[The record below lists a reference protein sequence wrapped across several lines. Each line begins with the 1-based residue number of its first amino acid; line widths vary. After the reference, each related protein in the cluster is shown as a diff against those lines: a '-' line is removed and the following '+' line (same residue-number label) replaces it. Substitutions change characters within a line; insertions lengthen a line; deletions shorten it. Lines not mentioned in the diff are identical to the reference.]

1 MEDNTYGFSLRQR
14 LLLRLLGPLFL
25 VLMLGAVAMFALA
38 RHVGSVVY
46 DRWLYDSAM
55 TLAQQIKIKDNKAVL
70 DLSQT
75 AVEMFEWDSV
85 DRVYEEVTSQKT
97 GLVFSNATF
106 PRIPANLVTGK
117 PRFYDALV
125 SGKPARIVAVRL
137 AGAGKDHDTFT
148 IQVAET
154 KHKRDTLVA
163 DILSLA
169 IPLQTFI
176 LVLAAA
182 MVWFAVTSSLRILD
196 VIAERLA
203 AYNPAG
209 LFQVADV
216 RYAPHEVRPLLD
228 SINRLIAKLAEAQ
241 STQRRFIANA
251 AHQLRTP
258 LATLQVQTERA
269 LREPDRERLGVAL
282 SHVLKA
288 ITRARHLVHQLL
300 TLARSDQSGEQLLDM
315 VTIDL
320 AALARDELEQWADAA
335 IRQKIDLGYEGPE
348 RDVMIQAEPHLLREM
363 IGNLV
368 DNAIRYGHPGGVI
381 TLGLS
386 VSPVRLTVCDDG
398 PGIPEDERALVVERF
413 YRRSGA
419 PGDGCGLGL
428 AIAREIAIR
437 HQAKLRITD
446 NPRGRGTQVEVVFA
460 ALVRGDGLTD

>member
-1 MEDNTYGFSLRQR
+1 MDDNTYGFSLRQR

-38 RHVGSVVY
+38 RHIGSIVY

-55 TLAQQIKIKDNKAVL
+55 TLAQQIKIKDGKAVL

-97 GLVFSNATF
+97 GLVFSNAAF
-106 PRIPANLVTGK
+106 PRIPEHLVTGK
-117 PRFYDALV
+117 PSFYDALV

-137 AGAGKDHDTFT
+137 SGSGKDHDTFT

-154 KHKRDTLVA
+154 KHKRDSLVA

-169 IPLQTFI
+169 IPLQAFI

-182 MVWFAVTSSLRILD
+182 MVWYAVISSLRILD
-196 VIAERLA
+196 TIAERLA
-203 AYNPAG
+203 AYEPEG
-209 LFQVADV
+209 LLQVADV
-216 RYAPHEVRPLLD
+216 KYAPHEVRPLLD
-228 SINRLIAKLAEAQ
+228 SINRLIAKLADAQ
-241 STQRRFIANA
+241 SSQRRFIANA

-269 LREPDRERLGVAL
+269 LREPDRDRLGIAL
-282 SHVLKA
+282 SHVLTA

-300 TLARSDQSGEQLLDM
+300 TLARSDQSGEKLLEM
-315 VTIDL
+315 VRIDL
-320 AALARDELEQWADAA
+320 AELARDELEQWADAA
-335 IRQKIDLGYEGPE
+335 IERSIDLGYEGPE
-348 RDVMIQAEPHLLREM
+348 RDVPISAEPHLLREM

-368 DNAIRYGHPGGVI
+368 DNAIRYGRPGGMV
-381 TLGLS
+381 TLELTI
-386 VSPVRLTVCDDG
+386 SPVVLTVCDDG
-398 PGIPEDERALVVERF
+398 PGIPAEERSMVLERF

-437 HQAKLRITD
+437 HRAKLTISD
-446 NPRGRGTQVEVVFA
+446 NPRGSGTQVEIVFSEVA
-460 ALVRGDGLTD
+460 

>member
-25 VLMLGAVAMFALA
+25 VLMLGAVAMFALS

-55 TLAQQIKIKDNKAVL
+55 TLAQQIKIKDGKAVL

-85 DRVYEEVTSQKT
+85 DRVYEEVISQRT
-97 GLVFSNATF
+97 GLVFSNAAF
-106 PRIPANLVTGK
+106 PRIPDNLVTGK

-125 SGKPARIVAVRL
+125 SGKPARIVAMRL

-154 KHKRDTLVA
+154 KHKRDTLAA

-169 IPLQTFI
+169 IPLQAFI

-203 AYNPAG
+203 AYDPAG

-258 LATLQVQTERA
+258 LATLQVQAERA

-315 VTIDL
+315 ITIDL
-320 AALARDELEQWADAA
+320 AELARDELEQWADAA
-335 IRQKIDLGYEGPE
+335 IKQGIDLGYEGPE
-348 RDVMIQAEPHLLREM
+348 RDVLIAAEPHLLREM

-386 VSPVRLTVCDDG
+386 ASPVRLTVCDDG
-398 PGIPEDERALVVERF
+398 PGIPEDERALVMERF

-437 HQAKLRITD
+437 HQAELRIAD
-446 NPRGRGTQVEVVFA
+446 NPRGKGTQVEVLFA
-460 ALVRGDGLTD
+460 ATA